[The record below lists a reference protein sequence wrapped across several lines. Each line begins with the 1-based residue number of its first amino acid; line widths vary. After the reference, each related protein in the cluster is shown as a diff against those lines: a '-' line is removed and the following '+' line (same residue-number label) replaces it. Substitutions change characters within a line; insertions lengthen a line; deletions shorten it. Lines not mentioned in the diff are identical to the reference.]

1 MVPKQAREKAGTA
14 RLLSDKSYQIEA
26 EPVNYADYLHVK
38 HDGLGMPLP

>member
-26 EPVNYADYLHVK
+26 KRINYADYLHAK
-38 HDGLGMPLP
+38 HDALGMPVP